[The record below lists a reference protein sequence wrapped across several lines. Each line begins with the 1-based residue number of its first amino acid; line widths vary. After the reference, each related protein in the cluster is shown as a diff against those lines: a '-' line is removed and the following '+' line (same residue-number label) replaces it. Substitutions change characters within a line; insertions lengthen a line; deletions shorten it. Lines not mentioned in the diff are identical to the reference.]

1 MPKVMASAP
10 NAGGRHQRGRRVGG
24 TLAEINVIP
33 LVDVMLVLLIIFMVA
48 APMLQQGIEVNLP
61 KAARSSPISSER
73 IFVDV
78 PLAFRDDSRVF
89 LNKEPVSLRVLGERI
104 RQLLINRTDKSVYI
118 RMDGQLTIQ
127 DQIRISD
134 QLRAGG
140 AEQMGLTT
148 EPITGR

>member
-10 NAGGRHQRGRRVGG
+10 HAGGRHQRGRRVGG

-89 LNKEPVSLRVLGERI
+89 LNKEAVSLRVLGERI